1 MSSNK
6 TTGEDSAH
14 LHLKVPT
21 SLKEE
26 LREYCDKRLIN
37 MSIQVR
43 IWINDI
49 LNGKEVSIND
59 DDTRSNKRAS

>member
-1 MSSNK
+1 MIYDKKIN
-6 TTGEDSAH
+6 EDMAH

-26 LREYCDKRLIN
+26 LRDYCDRRLIN
-37 MSIQVR
+37 MSVQVR

-49 LNGKEVSIND
+49 LNGKEVSID
-59 DDTRSNKRAS
+59 DDRSDKGTS